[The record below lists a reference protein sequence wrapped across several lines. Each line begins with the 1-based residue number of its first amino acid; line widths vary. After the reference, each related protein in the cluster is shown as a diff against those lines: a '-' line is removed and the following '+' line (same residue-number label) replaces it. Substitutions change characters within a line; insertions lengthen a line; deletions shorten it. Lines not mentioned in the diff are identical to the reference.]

1 MLCDCRG
8 RTQVSDQALHMG
20 RRELHIVQED
30 LEAIG
35 EKDNGPIKRQ
45 TNYKRLSALLLT
57 SGRWSLFRKFLHD
70 RLKVFKTRI
79 RVAYLT
85 NVASMQFEAETDE
98 EGDEDELA
106 GNENTGIPTPKSA
119 RANTPSVDMHA
130 KDDELAEVMQAV
142 GGSASHQL
150 FDQILETYYVP
161 LELWYTRTIIDKVW
175 ILSEVST
182 RCYLYYV

>member
-1 MLCDCRG
+1 MKLMVPQLSE
-8 RTQVSDQALHMG
+8 TNNASFHTLSTSPQV
-20 RRELHIVQED
+20 RRAASHASGVEDDAVDAREIDKVLTEL
-30 LEAIG
+30 A
-35 EKDNGPIKRQ
+35 
-45 TNYKRLSALLLT
+45 SMA
-57 SGRWSLFRKFLHD
+57 GRWSLFRKFLHD